1 MAMVAGAR
9 ANRIVSICCHNVQG
23 AKESTTTA
31 AEAGK
36 NRLKVWLLDTDK

>member
-1 MAMVAGAR
+1 MPLAERAAMAMVAGAR
-9 ANRIVSICCHNVQG
+9 ANRIVSICCRTVQG

-36 NRLKVWLLDTDK
+36 TD